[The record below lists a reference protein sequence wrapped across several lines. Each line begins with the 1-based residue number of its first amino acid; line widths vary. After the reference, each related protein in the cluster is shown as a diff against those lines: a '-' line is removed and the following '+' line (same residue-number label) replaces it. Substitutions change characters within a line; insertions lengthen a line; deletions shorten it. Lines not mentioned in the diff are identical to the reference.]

1 MYPWTN
7 QKLPYY
13 FSKKILKDYY
23 NKGQLHPYKWG
34 FFVLEGHKLKSLF
47 IYNEYRG
54 HGLASKIIQTLVER
68 DKDITIAQPL
78 KRITPIKK
86 IIIKLGFKPSGVIV
100 QGRKSKLEIWG
111 LA

>member
-13 FSKKILKDYY
+13 FSRKVLKDYY
-23 NKGQLHPYKWG
+23 NKGQLYSYKWG
-34 FFVLEGHKLKSLF
+34 FYVMEDNKLKSLF
-47 IYNEYRG
+47 IYPNYRG
-54 HGLASKIIQTLVER
+54 QGLASKVIATLVNNNR
-68 DKDITIAQPL
+68 NITIAQPL
-78 KRITPIKK
+78 RRLTPIKK
-86 IIIKLGFKPSGVIV
+86 IIMKLGFKPSGVIV